1 MSNRSLFWFW
11 HPSLSHN
18 IEYKVTEAQDIDS
31 ATFALQVDILSHN
44 AGTHLI
50 VVGLAIC
57 VEVRLSIVVGDR
69 SLCVESDGVFYLQGM
84 TVALWCIVLTPR
96 LN

>member
-1 MSNRSLFWFW
+1 M
-11 HPSLSHN
+11 
-18 IEYKVTEAQDIDS
+18 
-31 ATFALQVDILSHN
+31 
-44 AGTHLI
+44 I
-50 VVGLAIC
+50 VNPVCVC